1 MIQYYA
7 PVRLVRGTFAVYC
20 IVRKISVS
28 DNWWQKCSSR
38 VIITE
43 SVCVINSFISAVVCS
58 IIADVCRRDSVEDC
72 CHYPGQELASRQL
85 SGKIFVKTQMY
96 LEFFFRNRMSE
107 RR

>member
-72 CHYPGQELASRQL
+72 SQGRKIVITIQ
-85 SGKIFVKTQMY
+85 GKNLQAD
-96 LEFFFRNRMSE
+96 N
-107 RR
+107 